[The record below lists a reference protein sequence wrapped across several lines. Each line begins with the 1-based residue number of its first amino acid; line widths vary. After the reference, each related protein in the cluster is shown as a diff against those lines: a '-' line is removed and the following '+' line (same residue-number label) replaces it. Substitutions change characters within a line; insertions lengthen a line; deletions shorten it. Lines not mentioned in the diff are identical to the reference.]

1 MKMIEES
8 SDQGVSERSFEL
20 EIADERVPGVLW
32 TPAGEKTARPL
43 VLLGHGGGQNKRSL
57 APFAQR
63 LARQDGYAV
72 AAIDATGH
80 GDRVTPAET
89 ARIVERIRKGG
100 VSALIEAQQNQWS
113 GREKVVAEWKATLDA
128 LQHIDCVGSAQPVGY
143 WGLSMG
149 SIFGLPLVASEP
161 RITCAVLGLLG
172 ARLGADD
179 LSTTA
184 ARVAVPLLFM
194 FQLHD
199 EIAKLESGVALFAA
213 FGSQIKSMHPNSG
226 PHVGIPIFERE
237 YYETFLVRHL
247 GKVG

>member
-1 MKMIEES
+1 MKIIEES
-8 SDQGVSERSFEL
+8 SAQGVSERSFEL
-20 EIADERVPGVLW
+20 EVAAERVPGVLW
-32 TPAGEKTARPL
+32 APAGAKTARPL

-72 AAIDATGH
+72 AAIDAPGH

-89 ARIVERIRKGG
+89 ARIVERMRKEGA
-100 VSALIEAQQNQWS
+100 SAVIEQQQKQWS
-113 GREKVVAEWKATLDA
+113 GRERAVAEWKATLDA
-128 LQHIDCVGSAQPVGY
+128 LQPIDCVGSAQPVGY

-149 SIFGLPLVASEP
+149 SIFGLPLLASEP

-172 ARLGADD
+172 ARVGAED
-179 LSTTA
+179 LCATA
-184 ARVAVPLLFM
+184 ARIAVPLLFM

-199 EIAKLESGVALFAA
+199 DFVKLELGVALFEA
-213 FGSQIKSMHPNSG
+213 FGSQIKSMHLNPG
-226 PHVGIPIFERE
+226 PHVGVPMFERE
-237 YYETFLVRHL
+237 YYETFLVRYL